1 MSKLRCYP
9 PTGGQ
14 VLAKVWEDED
24 ELMRERERER
34 DAG

>member
-1 MSKLRCYP
+1 MSKLRVYLISK
-9 PTGGQ
+9 GQ

-24 ELMRERERER
+24 ELMGER